1 MVNLKLPLQGKTI
14 ERTVFVHPPKEANT
28 NKICKLQ
35 KCIYGLADAS
45 RYWCQAFN
53 YIGIYLKQ
61 NNFSI
66 TINQIDYMNSIN
78 EIKVNDTLK
87 RNKNDKLTQKEI
99 TSLRGALGKINWV
112 VGMSRPEIRYHVC
125 DSSTRVKN
133 PTIVDI
139 FTINK
144 VIKFIKSTPSHITI
158 PVMNLESLQL
168 LLYSGASFNNLP
180 EGGSQ
185 GGYIVFL
192 CNKFSVPIAWN
203 LTRLKR
209 MTRSTLNIKT

>member
-1 MVNLKLPLQGKTI
+1 MSATCYGEAI
-14 ERTVFVHPPKEANT
+14 ETLFISLTKRSFHIGAEH
-28 NKICKLQ
+28 
-35 KCIYGLADAS
+35 
-45 RYWCQAFN
+45 CQAFN

-61 NNFSI
+61 NDDFSI

-112 VGMSRPEIRYHVC
+112 AGMSRPEIRYHVC

-168 LLYSGASFNNLP
+168 LLYSGASFNNLR

-209 MTRSTLNIKT
+209 MTRSTLNTKT